1 MRALAFV
8 LALCLALPV
17 RAEPTQSEC
26 ALAPPLTAG
35 VPPAQLTL
43 DCLQSRVARL
53 KQDAADAEARR
64 VEAAVGQAAC
74 EATSAIACPA
84 PRFPVV
90 EVTFAALG
98 GFVAGAVVVLVAF
111 LAPR

>member
-8 LALCLALPV
+8 LSLSLALPA
-17 RAEPTQSEC
+17 RAEPTQEEC
-26 ALAPPLTAG
+26 ALAPALALG
-35 VPPAQLTL
+35 VPPDALTL
-43 DCLQSRVARL
+43 ACLQSRIARL

-64 VEAAVGQAAC
+64 VEAAVGLAAC
-74 EATSAIACPA
+74 EATASISCPP
-84 PRFPVV
+84 PRFPVN
-90 EVTFAALG
+90 EVTLALLG